1 MSLQGWQETLISA
14 SVDGTAAQSAGAV
27 SILAPAAR
35 FTLPANYMQVGKTL
49 RARITG
55 RMSNSSGATLNLKI
69 NLGTVAS
76 PIVAFDGAANALTS
90 AKANVTFNLECLM
103 TCRAIGSA
111 TVANCIT
118 VGKLITESVG
128 LTAGIAS
135 AQNLPLTSPAV
146 GSGFD
151 STITNVFDLT
161 ATWGASIA
169 SNSIQVHQFVLE
181 ALN

>member
-14 SVDGTAAQSAGAV
+14 NIDGTAAASSGATSV
-27 SILAPAAR
+27 IPPAAR
-35 FTLPANYMQVGKTL
+35 FTLPANYFQIGKTI
-49 RARITG
+49 RARLTG
-55 RMSNSSGATLNLKI
+55 RMSNTAAATLNWKV

-76 PIVAFDGAANALTS
+76 PIVAFDGGANALTS
-90 AKANVTFNLECLM
+90 AKANVTFNLEILM

-111 TVANCIT
+111 TVANCLS
-118 VGKLITESVG
+118 VGKLLTESVG
-128 LTAGIAS
+128 VTANVAS

-151 STITNVFDLT
+151 STITNVFDIT

-169 SNSIQVHQFVLE
+169 SNTLQVHQFVLE
-181 ALN
+181 SLN